1 MSAGRLGRFTATLEG
16 LRERSRGRALE
27 PRTGHDF
34 ASNDYLGL
42 AVAPRMRAAMADAL
56 ERGVDIGA
64 RGSRLLRGN
73 DPEHEAL
80 EREAAAFFGA
90 PACLFFASGFDAN
103 LAIFSTLPRR
113 GDLIVHDTLIHASVH
128 AGMQAGKAE
137 CVDGGHNDPGRV
149 EEAIRA
155 WRAAGGKGTPFI
167 AVESIYS
174 MDGDAAPLADLMEIA
189 ERHDGFLVADE
200 AHATGVF
207 GPDGRGLAAPYEG
220 REGLICVHT
229 CGKALGV
236 SGALVTAHPA
246 LLDFLV
252 NRARPFIYAT
262 APSPLVASG
271 VREALRM
278 LKDEPERRTRLADLV
293 KVAEGSLR
301 QRLGVPASGSQI
313 IPVLLRSNAR
323 AAAVAARVRADG
335 YDCRAIRPPTVP
347 EGTARLRI
355 SITLNVDAETVMGL
369 VDSIARAMD
378 EVPA

>member
-1 MSAGRLGRFTATLEG
+1 MSAERLGRFTSTLEG
-16 LRERSRGRALE
+16 LRARSRGRALE
-27 PRTGHDF
+27 PRLGHDF
-34 ASNDYLGL
+34 ASNDYLAL
-42 AVAPRMRAAMADAL
+42 AASPRMGAAIRAAL
-56 ERGVDIGA
+56 EQGA
-64 RGSRLLRGN
+64 SVGSGGSRLLRGN

-90 PACLFFASGFDAN
+90 PACLFMASGFDAN
-103 LAIFSTLPRR
+103 LALFSTLPRR
-113 GDLIVHDTLIHASVH
+113 GDLIVYDTLIHASVH

-137 CVDGGHNDPGRV
+137 AADGGHNDPERV
-149 EEAIRA
+149 EGAIRA
-155 WRAAGGKGTPFI
+155 WRQAGGKGTPFI

-174 MDGDAAPLADLMEIA
+174 MDGDAAPLAELVEIA
-189 ERHDGFLVADE
+189 ERHDGFLVVDE

-220 REGLICVHT
+220 REAVICVHT

-236 SGALVTAHPA
+236 SGALVTGHPA

-262 APSPLVASG
+262 SPSPLVAAG
-271 VREALRM
+271 VREALRI
-278 LKDEPERRTRLADLV
+278 LNDEPERRARLSELV
-293 KVAEGSLR
+293 TVAEGSLR

-323 AAAVAARVRADG
+323 ASAVAARVRAEG
-335 YDCRAIRPPTVP
+335 FDCRAIRPPTVP

>member
-1 MSAGRLGRFTATLEG
+1 MSDGRLGRFTATLDG
-16 LRERSRGRALE
+16 LRDRSRGRALE
-27 PRTGHDF
+27 PRLGHDF

-42 AVAPRMRAAMADAL
+42 AASPRMRAAIGAAL
-56 ERGVDIGA
+56 ERGAGVGSG
-64 RGSRLLRGN
+64 GSRLLRGN

-90 PACLFFASGFDAN
+90 PACLYFASGFDAN

-137 CVDGGHNDPGRV
+137 TADGGHNDPVRV

-155 WRAAGGKGTPFI
+155 WRAAGGMGMPFI

-174 MDGDAAPLADLMEIA
+174 MDGDAAPLSELVDIA
-189 ERHDGFLVADE
+189 ERHDGFLVVDE

-220 REGLICVHT
+220 HEAVICVHT
-229 CGKALGV
+229 CGKALGAT
-236 SGALVTAHPA
+236 GALVTAHRP

-262 APSPLVASG
+262 SPSPLVAAG
-271 VREALRM
+271 VREALRI
-278 LKDEPERRTRLADLV
+278 LKDEPERRARLADLV
-293 KVAEGSLR
+293 RVAEGSLR

-313 IPVLLRSNAR
+313 LPVLLRSNAR
-323 AAAVAARVRADG
+323 ATAVAARVRADG
-335 YDCRAIRPPTVP
+335 FDCRAIRPPTVP

-355 SITLNVDAETVMGL
+355 SITLNVDAEIVMGL
-369 VDSIARAMD
+369 VDSIARAME